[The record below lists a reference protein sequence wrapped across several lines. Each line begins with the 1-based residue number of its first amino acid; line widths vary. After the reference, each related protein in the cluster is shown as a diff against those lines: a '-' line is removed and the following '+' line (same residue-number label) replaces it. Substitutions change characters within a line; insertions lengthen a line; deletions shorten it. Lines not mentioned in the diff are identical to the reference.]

1 MGSSSHLIEE
11 TTPANLSTVKQLKD
25 KSLTHKLW
33 LILVISTV
41 SGDIFKRRESTASMN
56 SLLLVCVLVVGASAF
71 PQSQS
76 GCGADDRGA
85 LRKPGD
91 SWQEAC
97 NRCRCLASGRP
108 GCTRKF
114 CGDFPSL
121 AEPVESK
128 RDNPSPVAA
137 AGVNFPGSKQKPKD
151 TAGTGQDTGATL
163 FTADLTRDVSRT
175 VQCRQAGVSNC
186 LAVKINYEYLATSVQ
201 PGDFLDFMSG
211 SALSMKLR
219 RPPSGSSSSSLSYS
233 FSLSDGGEGTV
244 TVRPRTGSVFAS
256 VRPLTGAIMFAVES
270 CGQACNVMYQR
281 DTGYFNQFK
290 D

>member
-1 MGSSSHLIEE
+1 MGSSSHVIEE

-76 GCGADDRGA
+76 GCGADERGA
-85 LRKPGD
+85 PRQPGD
-91 SWQEAC
+91 NWQEAC

-121 AEPVESK
+121 GRCLFLSLFPCVGTSEQLPCLQLSQW
-128 RDNPSPVAA
+128 SPRETTLALWQLQVSTFQ
-137 AGVNFPGSKQKPKD
+137 GVSSSPG
-151 TAGTGQDTGATL
+151 TL
-163 FTADLTRDVSRT
+163 LSLIRTPTQGPPCSLLTRR
-175 VQCRQAGVSNC
+175 
-186 LAVKINYEYLATSVQ
+186 
-201 PGDFLDFMSG
+201 
-211 SALSMKLR
+211 
-219 RPPSGSSSSSLSYS
+219 
-233 FSLSDGGEGTV
+233 GT
-244 TVRPRTGSVFAS
+244 
-256 VRPLTGAIMFAVES
+256 
-270 CGQACNVMYQR
+270 
-281 DTGYFNQFK
+281 
-290 D
+290 

>member
-1 MGSSSHLIEE
+1 MGSSSHMIEE

-91 SWQEAC
+91 SWQETC

-137 AGVNFPGSKQKPKD
+137 AGVNFPGSKQQPKD
-151 TAGTGQDTGATL
+151 TAVTGQDTNTGQKHMHTL
-163 FTADLTRDVSRT
+163 KYGIHRILKNISFLFLFLKA
-175 VQCRQAGVSNC
+175 
-186 LAVKINYEYLATSVQ
+186 NYQ
-201 PGDFLDFMSG
+201 PSIFRGHLVHRWPDQGREQD
-211 SALSMKLR
+211 R
-219 RPPSGSSSSSLSYS
+219 
-233 FSLSDGGEGTV
+233 
-244 TVRPRTGSVFAS
+244 
-256 VRPLTGAIMFAVES
+256 
-270 CGQACNVMYQR
+270 
-281 DTGYFNQFK
+281 
-290 D
+290 